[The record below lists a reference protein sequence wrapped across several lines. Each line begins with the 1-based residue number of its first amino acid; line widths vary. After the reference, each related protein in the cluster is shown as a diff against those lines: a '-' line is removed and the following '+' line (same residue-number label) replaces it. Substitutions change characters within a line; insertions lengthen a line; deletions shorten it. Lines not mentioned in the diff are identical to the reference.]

1 MYTSIVD
8 IFISACT
15 IGIVFLSAIK
25 VIWFMKERT
34 ENDHPMCL
42 LYFPGIDIQYTSDSR
57 SKYKKIR
64 QNNLTYSITV
74 LATILLLVVKFLY
87 K

>member
-1 MYTSIVD
+1 
-8 IFISACT
+8 
-15 IGIVFLSAIK
+15 
-25 VIWFMKERT
+25 MKERT

-57 SKYKKIR
+57 SKHKKIR
-64 QNNLTYSITV
+64 QNNLTYIITV
-74 LATILLLVVKFLY
+74 LATILLLVVKFFY